1 MNRLSQLPTLRINPE
16 EKLSLKY
23 SGKSY
28 QGVSGDTVA
37 TALFADGVRI
47 FSRSLKY
54 HRPRGLYSLDG
65 ESSNTCMQVNGI
77 PNVCAEK
84 TLLKDGM
91 IVKAQNV
98 RGTPENDLMGF
109 LDKLDWAM
117 PAGFYYRTMHKPAQ
131 IWPVALRQVRKAAG
145 LGKISTK
152 FQMSGKYDEIYPQT
166 DICVIGGGPAG
177 MSAALAAA
185 KQGLRVILLESRPW
199 LGGFFDYRP
208 AEYDGGLRLFERSR
222 ELAKMVEETPN
233 IRMFVHT
240 AMIGGL

>member
-65 ESSNTCMQVNGI
+65 ESSNTCMQVNGF

-84 TLLKDGM
+84 NGSK
-91 IVKAQNV
+91 
-98 RGTPENDLMGF
+98 RRND
-109 LDKLDWAM
+109 
-117 PAGFYYRTMHKPAQ
+117 R
-131 IWPVALRQVRKAAG
+131 
-145 LGKISTK
+145 
-152 FQMSGKYDEIYPQT
+152 
-166 DICVIGGGPAG
+166 
-177 MSAALAAA
+177 
-185 KQGLRVILLESRPW
+185 ESP
-199 LGGFFDYRP
+199 
-208 AEYDGGLRLFERSR
+208 
-222 ELAKMVEETPN
+222 KC
-233 IRMFVHT
+233 
-240 AMIGGL
+240 